1 MIPQIPEAELLP
13 EDLQEQK
20 VSEALPVLFLLL
32 LAESRT
38 KKKNRK
44 NKKRET
50 AIVR

>member
-38 KKKNRK
+38 KKKLERTRK
-44 NKKRET
+44 EKQP
-50 AIVR
+50 